1 MVLWVTSC
9 SSTSQGG
16 SREYDRRMVDQGL
29 LGRALQ
35 LDESA
40 RRELIVALQNSL
52 GDGDMSSDVA
62 AIID

>member
-1 MVLWVTSC
+1 
-9 SSTSQGG
+9 
-16 SREYDRRMVDQGL
+16 MVDQGL

-40 RRELIVALQNSL
+40 RRELIVVLQNSL